1 MWSPGLG
8 ELTIILVI
16 VLVLFGAGKLTSVG
30 RDLGGAIK
38 EFKKSVKP
46 VDEEEK
52 TDTPTDTP
60 TEEPNQS

>member
-16 VLVLFGAGKLTSVG
+16 VLVLFGAGKLTGVG

-46 VDEEEK
+46 ADEEEK
-52 TDTPTDTP
+52 TDTP

>member
-16 VLVLFGAGKLTSVG
+16 VLVLFGAGKLTGVG

-46 VDEEEK
+46 ADEEEE
-52 TDTPTDTP
+52 TDTP

>member
-16 VLVLFGAGKLTSVG
+16 VLVLFGAGKLTGVG

-46 VDEEEK
+46 ADEEEK

>member
-1 MWSPGLG
+1 MWTPGLG
-8 ELTIILVI
+8 ELSIILVI
-16 VLVLFGAGKLTSVG
+16 VLVLFGAGKLTGVG

-46 VDEEEK
+46 TDEEEK
-52 TDTPTDTP
+52 TDTP

>member
-1 MWSPGLG
+1 MWTPGLA

-16 VLVLFGAGKLTSVG
+16 VLVLFGAGKLTGVG

-46 VDEEEK
+46 EDEELK
-52 TDTPTDTP
+52 NDTP